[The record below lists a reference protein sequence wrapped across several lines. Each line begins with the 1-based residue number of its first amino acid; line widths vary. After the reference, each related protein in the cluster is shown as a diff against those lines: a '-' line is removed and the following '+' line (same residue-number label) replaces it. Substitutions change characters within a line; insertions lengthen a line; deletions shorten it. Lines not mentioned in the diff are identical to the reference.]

1 MASLAI
7 LLSVW
12 TWNQFLLAL
21 VLVENPTERTMAG
34 ALGAF
39 QGQYATNVPLLSAGS
54 LVILLPTLIVFF
66 VFQRQFISAL
76 LQGSLKG

>member
-1 MASLAI
+1 VSLAI
-7 LLSVW
+7 LTTVW
-12 TWNQFLLAL
+12 TWNQFLLAI
-21 VLVENPTERTMAG
+21 VLVNNPLERTMAG

-39 QGQYATNVPLLSAGS
+39 QGDYGTNIPLLSAGA
-54 LVILLPTLIVFF
+54 LLILAPMIIIYF